1 MNTPLAYVASTVVV
15 MAKPPATR
23 LLLFYCARADRRI
36 RAAEA
41 VVDACPGA
49 PGNRVPAGNS
59 STLLI
64 DGKPRTSVMSRK
76 YIL

>member
-1 MNTPLAYVASTVVV
+1 MAYVASTVVV
-15 MAKPPATR
+15 MANPPATR

-49 PGNRVPAGNS
+49 PG
-59 STLLI
+59 
-64 DGKPRTSVMSRK
+64 KPGPCRELVYTVDRRGAAD
-76 YIL
+76 